1 MIECSRERERERE
14 SGIKLITN
22 SQTDCDYYY
31 AQHTVHTQLTVHS
44 VVSSVLIIT
53 AHPPVVVVVY
63 CVSCFLFE
71 LMDLCMHIYVEKS
84 KMIYT

>member
-1 MIECSRERERERE
+1 MQERERERERE
-14 SGIKLITN
+14 RRKTTHEFT
-22 SQTDCDYYY
+22 TDCNYYY

-84 KMIYT
+84 KMIYVDC